1 MNNTLLTNLFLFLT
15 ELNSTDLKDCIS
27 ENSLSSNASLPSVQ
41 SCRRL
46 RERRV
51 ASWAVSF
58 ERLLQDPI
66 GVKYFSD
73 FLRKEFSE
81 ENILFG
87 RPVNILTMYL
97 HMIKKSFLT
106 ELGRSSAS
114 SCVAKLQPQLILTA
128 RHSWRMIFSIL
139 HIQICSRNSSFRYLT

>member
-66 GVKYFSD
+66 GVKYFSVG
-73 FLRKEFSE
+73 FE
-81 ENILFG
+81 G
-87 RPVNILTMYL
+87 
-97 HMIKKSFLT
+97 
-106 ELGRSSAS
+106 
-114 SCVAKLQPQLILTA
+114 
-128 RHSWRMIFSIL
+128 W
-139 HIQICSRNSSFRYLT
+139 

>member
-1 MNNTLLTNLFLFLT
+1 MQWNRRKSRDVWGCFFYAGAPNKNGKEYFEVCSTVSLSRKCDKSSKQCWRLKVNDTLLTNLFIFFLT

-58 ERLLQDPI
+58 ERLLQDPV
-66 GVKYFSD
+66 GVKYFS
-73 FLRKEFSE
+73 
-81 ENILFG
+81 
-87 RPVNILTMYL
+87 V
-97 HMIKKSFLT
+97 SF
-106 ELGRSSAS
+106 EG
-114 SCVAKLQPQLILTA
+114 
-128 RHSWRMIFSIL
+128 W
-139 HIQICSRNSSFRYLT
+139 